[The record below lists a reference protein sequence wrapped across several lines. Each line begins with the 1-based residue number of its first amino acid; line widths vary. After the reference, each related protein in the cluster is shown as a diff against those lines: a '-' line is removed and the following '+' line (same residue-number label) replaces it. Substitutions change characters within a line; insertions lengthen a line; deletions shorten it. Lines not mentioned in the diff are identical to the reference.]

1 MRMFI
6 HFEMVTFS
14 KIFED
19 FVILLDDFHLLLRL
33 KVLFKIRNVL
43 YLIGSSMSHINV
55 DINSKI
61 VDLDYFFQI
70 KSK

>member
-43 YLIGSSMSHINV
+43 YLIGSFNV
-55 DINSKI
+55 PHKC
-61 VDLDYFFQI
+61 
-70 KSK
+70 